1 VGIVTSLDASASTRP
16 EETIVRIAHRPR
28 LSILVSALAL
38 GALSLA
44 ASLVWAVPSVSAASG
59 PADPEAS
66 EYVRLI
72 NGVRAANGLGPLRLD
87 PVLAGLA
94 RDTSMSCPSDPSL
107 VMLGRARDGA
117 ENNYVSHSLRLCP
130 DVKFV
135 SILQTTYNYG
145 SVGEIMLQNG
155 GYGTGQFLV
164 DYSGRTSTY
173 ESYSYS
179 TTGHGILGWM
189 SSGSHAAIIVGG
201 YDRIGCGGWTSA
213 DGTYYYDCLLSQ
225 GGPNGT
231 NSPPTQSP
239 FPDLVPPPPPPPD
252 PTPAP
257 TVAPTPAPT
266 PAPIRP
272 APRAASP
279 TTPIVDQP
287 AASPSTELATPEATE
302 SATPTATTEAS
313 LGPEPTESPA
323 SMVAGISGRG
333 GAGGPTALGG
343 AAAAQLSDGSG
354 SSADHASGIS
364 AERAR
369 NVAIVAGLAASVLC
383 AAYALV
389 LLRRRRRSG
398 APAS

>member
-1 VGIVTSLDASASTRP
+1 
-16 EETIVRIAHRPR
+16 VRSSHRPR
-28 LSILVSALAL
+28 LSILASALAL

-44 ASLVWAVPSVSAASG
+44 ASLVLAVPSVSAASG

-72 NGVRAANGLGPLRLD
+72 NGVRAANGIGPLRLD
-87 PVLAGLA
+87 PSLAGLA

-135 SILQTTYNYG
+135 SILQTTYKYG
-145 SVGEIMLQNG
+145 NVGEIMLQNG

-164 DYSGRTSTY
+164 DYAGRASTF

-201 YDRIGCGGWTSA
+201 YDRIGCGGWISA
-213 DGTYYYDCLLSQ
+213 DGTFYYDCLFSM

-231 NSPPTQSP
+231 APPPTQSP

-257 TVAPTPAPT
+257 TVAPTLAPTPAPT

-279 TTPIVDQP
+279 TTPIADQP
-287 AASPSTELATPEATE
+287 AASAATELATPEATE

-313 LGPEPTESPA
+313 SGPEPTESPA
-323 SMVAGISGRG
+323 SLVAAISGRG
-333 GAGGPTALGG
+333 GAGGPTPIGG
-343 AAAAQLSDGSG
+343 AAAAQLSYGSG
-354 SSADHASGIS
+354 GPADHASGIS

-369 NVAIVAGLAASVLC
+369 NVAIMAGLAASVLC
-383 AAYALV
+383 AAYALA

>member
-1 VGIVTSLDASASTRP
+1 MRSS
-16 EETIVRIAHRPR
+16 HRPR
-28 LSILVSALAL
+28 LSILASALAL

-44 ASLVWAVPSVSAASG
+44 ASLVLAVPSVSAASG

-87 PVLAGLA
+87 PSLAGLA

-117 ENNYVSHSLRLCP
+117 ENNYVSHGLRLCP

-135 SILQTTYNYG
+135 SILQSTYNYG
-145 SVGEIMLQNG
+145 TVGEIMLQNG

-164 DYSGRTSTY
+164 DYAGRASTF

-231 NSPPTQSP
+231 SSPPTQSP
-239 FPDLVPPPPPPPD
+239 FPNLVPPPPPPPD

-272 APRAASP
+272 APRAPSP
-279 TTPIVDQP
+279 TTPIADQP

-302 SATPTATTEAS
+302 SASPTATTEAS
-313 LGPEPTESPA
+313 SGPEPTESPA
-323 SMVAGISGRG
+323 SLVAAISGRG
-333 GAGGPTALGG
+333 GAGGATPIGG
-343 AAAAQLSDGSG
+343 AAAAQLRDGSG
-354 SSADHASGIS
+354 GPADQASSGIS

-369 NVAIVAGLAASVLC
+369 NVAIMAGLAASVLC

>member
-1 VGIVTSLDASASTRP
+1 MRS
-16 EETIVRIAHRPR
+16 AHRPR
-28 LSILVSALAL
+28 LSVLASALAL
-38 GALSLA
+38 GALWLA
-44 ASLVWAVPSVSAASG
+44 ASLVLAVPSVGAASG
-59 PADPEAS
+59 PASAEAS

-72 NGVRAANGLGPLRLD
+72 NGVRAANGLAPLQLD
-87 PVLAGLA
+87 PFLAGLA

-135 SILQTTYNYG
+135 SILQSTYNYG
-145 SVGEIMLQNG
+145 NVGEIMLQNG

-164 DYSGRTSTY
+164 DYAGRASTF

-257 TVAPTPAPT
+257 TVAPTRAPT
-266 PAPIRP
+266 PAPILP
-272 APRAASP
+272 APRQVSATAP
-279 TTPIVDQP
+279 TVDQP
-287 AASPSTELATPEATE
+287 AASASAELATPAATE
-302 SATPTATTEAS
+302 SATPSATAVAS
-313 LGPEPTESPA
+313 LGREPAESPA

-333 GAGGPTALGG
+333 GAGGTTPLGG
-343 AAAAQLSDGSG
+343 AAAAQLGG
-354 SSADHASGIS
+354 VAGGPADNASGIS
-364 AERAR
+364 AQRAR
-369 NVAIVAGLAASVLC
+369 DVAMVAGLAASALLVV
-383 AAYALV
+383 YGLV
-389 LLRRRRRSG
+389 LLRRRRRRG

>member
-1 VGIVTSLDASASTRP
+1 L
-16 EETIVRIAHRPR
+16 
-28 LSILVSALAL
+28 
-38 GALSLA
+38 
-44 ASLVWAVPSVSAASG
+44 AVPSVSAASG
-59 PADPEAS
+59 PANAEAS

-87 PVLAGLA
+87 PFLAGLA

-117 ENNYVSHSLRLCP
+117 ENNYVSHNLRLCP

-135 SILQTTYNYG
+135 SILQTTYNYWN
-145 SVGEIMLQNG
+145 VGEIMLQNG

-164 DYSGRTSTY
+164 DYSGRASTY

-213 DGTYYYDCLLSQ
+213 DGTYYYDCLLSM

-231 NSPPTQSP
+231 NTPPTQSP

-257 TVAPTPAPT
+257 TVAPTVAPTPAPT

-272 APRAASP
+272 APRPTPAATP
-279 TTPIVDQP
+279 TADQP
-287 AASPSTELATPEATE
+287 AASAATELATPEATE
-302 SATPTATTEAS
+302 SATPSASTEAS
-313 LGPEPTESPA
+313 LIPEPTESPA
-323 SMVAGISGRG
+323 SMAAGISGRG
-333 GAGGPTALGG
+333 GAGGPAPVGD
-343 AAAAQLSDGSG
+343 AAAAQLGGAAGSP
-354 SSADHASGIS
+354 ADHASGIS
-364 AERAR
+364 AQLAR
-369 NVAIVAGLAASVLC
+369 NVAIVAGLAASLLC
-383 AAYALV
+383 VACALV
-389 LLRRRRRSG
+389 LLRRRRRRG
-398 APAS
+398 ATAS

>member
-1 VGIVTSLDASASTRP
+1 MTSLDASASTRP
-16 EETIVRIAHRPR
+16 EETIVRSSHRPR
-28 LSILVSALAL
+28 LSILASALAL

-44 ASLVWAVPSVSAASG
+44 ASLVLAVPSVSAASG

-87 PVLAGLA
+87 PSLAGLA

-135 SILQTTYNYG
+135 SILQSTYNYG
-145 SVGEIMLQNG
+145 NVGEIMLQNG

-164 DYSGRTSTY
+164 DYAGRASTF

-225 GGPNGT
+225 GGPKRT
-231 NSPPTQSP
+231 SSPPTQSP
-239 FPDLVPPPPPPPD
+239 FPNLVPPPPPPPRI

-272 APRAASP
+272 APRGFP
-279 TTPIVDQP
+279 DYTHC
-287 AASPSTELATPEATE
+287 
-302 SATPTATTEAS
+302 
-313 LGPEPTESPA
+313 GP
-323 SMVAGISGRG
+323 
-333 GAGGPTALGG
+333 AGGWCR
-343 AAAAQLSDGSG
+343 
-354 SSADHASGIS
+354 H
-364 AERAR
+364 
-369 NVAIVAGLAASVLC
+369 
-383 AAYALV
+383 
-389 LLRRRRRSG
+389 
-398 APAS
+398 